1 MAFPLTKTKKLKKIA
16 LPRPQTSFGKRIKV
30 RLDTIR
36 FHTAVRLAGLPKIP
50 KPPRL
55 LAAAICFVGL
65 FAVPMAAALQPC
77 LKVTLNGQT
86 IGYVNDASS
95 VQLAANLLETS
106 MESQF
111 GVTYSFDDELSYQ
124 SALML
129 KGKTSSVD
137 DMVSS
142 LAEASD
148 DLERM
153 AVLTVNG
160 ETVGA
165 CRSLEDVQDMLDSLL
180 DVYKSNDSDHARF
193 VENVNVTLSP
203 APADAEVSAED
214 LKQQITEEGL
224 LDVEVYS
231 TQTYTEPIPYST
243 QMVENDQLAQYS
255 TKTMQ
260 VGQDGEASVQEQV
273 VTLNGVETQRTVV
286 SRAILTQA
294 TDAVVAVGT
303 GGSDIGTGTLI
314 APVTEY
320 RFTSAFKFRNG
331 RWHKGVDLAVSEGTL
346 VYAADNGKVIVSEWS
361 DSYGNYII
369 IDHQNGLK
377 TLYAHNSTLLVNVGD
392 TVTKGRQI
400 ALSGNTGNSTGPH
413 VHFEV
418 HYNGVAVNPEL
429 YVSFGTETP

>member
-1 MAFPLTKTKKLKKIA
+1 MERNDRLSHGFSFDQNKKIKEN
-16 LPRPQTSFGKRIKV
+16 RTSSPAHFV
-30 RLDTIR
+30 REA
-36 FHTAVRLAGLPKIP
+36 HQSAAGYHSIP
-50 KPPRL
+50 YCRASGGAAQDSK
-55 LAAAICFVGL
+55 AAAVAGSGHL
-65 FAVPMAAALQPC
+65 FCGPVRRPMAAALQPC

-111 GVTYSFDDELSYQ
+111 GVAYSFDDELSYQ

-180 DVYKSNDSDHARF
+180 DAYKSSDSDHARF

-286 SRAILTQA
+286 SRAVLTQA

-303 GGSDIGTGTLI
+303 GGSDLGTGTLI

-320 RFTSAFKFRNG
+320 RFTSAFKVRNG
-331 RWHKGVDLAVSEGTL
+331 RWHKGVDLAVSEGTP

-361 DSYGNYII
+361 DSYGN
-369 IDHQNGLK
+369 
-377 TLYAHNSTLLVNVGD
+377 
-392 TVTKGRQI
+392 
-400 ALSGNTGNSTGPH
+400 
-413 VHFEV
+413 
-418 HYNGVAVNPEL
+418 
-429 YVSFGTETP
+429 

>member
-1 MAFPLTKTKKLKKIA
+1 
-16 LPRPQTSFGKRIKV
+16 
-30 RLDTIR
+30 
-36 FHTAVRLAGLPKIP
+36 
-50 KPPRL
+50 
-55 LAAAICFVGL
+55 
-65 FAVPMAAALQPC
+65 
-77 LKVTLNGQT
+77 
-86 IGYVNDASS
+86 
-95 VQLAANLLETS
+95 

-111 GVTYSFDDELSYQ
+111 GVAYSFDDELSYQ

-331 RWHKGVDLAVSEGTL
+331 RWHKGVDLAVSEGTP

-377 TLYAHNSTLLVNVGD
+377 TLYAHNSALLVNVGD

>member
-36 FHTAVRLAGLPKIP
+36 FHTAVRLAGAAQDSK
-50 KPPRL
+50 
-55 LAAAICFVGL
+55 AAAVAGSGHL
-65 FAVPMAAALQPC
+65 FCGPVRRPMAAALQPC

-111 GVTYSFDDELSYQ
+111 GVAYSFDDELSYQ

-180 DVYKSNDSDHARF
+180 DAYKSSDSDHARF

-243 QMVENDQLAQYS
+243 QWWKTISWHNTPPRPCRSARMAKLRSKSRSLRSMVWRPSA
-255 TKTMQ
+255 
-260 VGQDGEASVQEQV
+260 
-273 VTLNGVETQRTVV
+273 RFV
-286 SRAILTQA
+286 SRAVLTQA

-331 RWHKGVDLAVSEGTL
+331 RWHKGVDLAVSEGTP

-377 TLYAHNSTLLVNVGD
+377 TLYAHNSALLVNVGD

-418 HYNGVAVNPEL
+418 HYNGVTVNPEL

>member
-1 MAFPLTKTKKLKKIA
+1 
-16 LPRPQTSFGKRIKV
+16 
-30 RLDTIR
+30 
-36 FHTAVRLAGLPKIP
+36 
-50 KPPRL
+50 
-55 LAAAICFVGL
+55 
-65 FAVPMAAALQPC
+65 
-77 LKVTLNGQT
+77 
-86 IGYVNDASS
+86 
-95 VQLAANLLETS
+95 
-106 MESQF
+106 
-111 GVTYSFDDELSYQ
+111 
-124 SALML
+124 
-129 KGKTSSVD
+129 
-137 DMVSS
+137 MVSS

-180 DVYKSNDSDHARF
+180 DAYKSSDSDHARF

-286 SRAILTQA
+286 SRAVLTQA
-294 TDAVVAVGT
+294 TVPWLRSAQAVRILV
-303 GGSDIGTGTLI
+303 
-314 APVTEY
+314 PV
-320 RFTSAFKFRNG
+320 
-331 RWHKGVDLAVSEGTL
+331 H
-346 VYAADNGKVIVSEWS
+346 
-361 DSYGNYII
+361 
-369 IDHQNGLK
+369 
-377 TLYAHNSTLLVNVGD
+377 
-392 TVTKGRQI
+392 
-400 ALSGNTGNSTGPH
+400 
-413 VHFEV
+413 
-418 HYNGVAVNPEL
+418 
-429 YVSFGTETP
+429 